1 MPRITFT
8 KKTLDALPLPAE
20 GKRATYTDAKTP
32 GLELRVT
39 PKGTKTFT
47 CQRWVRAD
55 SRPERVTL
63 GRYPAMTIE
72 QARRQALEVSSAIAG
87 GHNPAEVRRQ
97 LRGELT
103 FGGLF
108 VEFMR
113 LHSKPKKKT
122 WREDQRNYDR
132 HLAPTLGKRKLSSLA
147 RKDFA
152 QLHTSVSRGAPAHA
166 NKVLAL
172 CSVMF
177 NWAINAGL
185 WDGANPAAGIK
196 KNKVKQ
202 RDRFL
207 QHHELPR
214 FFQALAAEPSD
225 TVRDFFLACLLTGA
239 RRSNVLA
246 MRWDQLDLAE
256 GVWRIPDTKNGEPQL
271 VTLAS
276 QLVSVLTDRQGKAS
290 GPWVF
295 PGEGKTGHYAEP
307 RKGWERILARAQ
319 ALGIVRA
326 LADAEGWSEGDVEH
340 AVGFSLSQPRQAVKH
355 YAAMLDRHGLEPAS
369 FALTGLRIHDLRR
382 TLGSWQARHG
392 ASLAIIGKSL
402 NHKSVQAT
410 AIYARLDIDPV
421 RDSVTRAVDNLLSAG
436 GVIESGKVLPFERK
450 TIG

>member
-1 MPRITFT
+1 MPRINFT
-8 KKTLDALPLPAE
+8 KKALDGLPLPPE
-20 GKRATYTDAKTP
+20 GKRSTYTDAKAP

-39 PKGTKTFT
+39 HNGTKTFS
-47 CQRWVRAD
+47 CQRWIKDRG
-55 SRPERVTL
+55 RPERVTL

-72 QARRQALEVSSAIAG
+72 QARRQALQLSSAIAE
-87 GHNPAEVRRQ
+87 GHNPAEARRQ
-97 LRGELT
+97 LRGEPA
-103 FGGLF
+103 FGELF
-108 VEFMR
+108 ADFMR
-113 LHSKPKKKT
+113 RHSIPNKKT
-122 WREDQRNYDR
+122 WREDQRNFDR

-152 QLHTSVSRGAPAHA
+152 QLHSAISKSAPAHA

-172 CSVMF
+172 CSVVF
-177 NWAINAGL
+177 TWAIGAGV
-185 WDGANPAAGIK
+185 WDGQNPAAGIK
-196 KNKVKQ
+196 KNKIKS

-239 RRSNVLA
+239 RRANVLA

-271 VTLAS
+271 VSLVS
-276 QLVSVLTDRQGKAS
+276 QLVSVLEERSRTAR

-295 PGEGKTGHYAEP
+295 PGTGKTGHFAEP
-307 RKGWERILARAQ
+307 RKGWERVLARAQ
-319 ALGIVRA
+319 AIGVIHA
-326 LADAEGWSEGDVEH
+326 LAVAEGWSDEEIGAAAELALTQPG
-340 AVGFSLSQPRQAVKH
+340 AVAGR
-355 YAAMLDRHGLEPAS
+355 YANELDRHDLNPEA
-369 FALTGLRIHDLRR
+369 FALANLRIHDLRR

-421 RDSVTRAVDNLLSAG
+421 RDSVTRAVDDLLAAG
-436 GVIESGKVLPFERK
+436 GISSPGEVIPFERK
-450 TIG
+450 SS

>member
-1 MPRITFT
+1 M
-8 KKTLDALPLPAE
+8 
-20 GKRATYTDAKTP
+20 
-32 GLELRVT
+32 
-39 PKGTKTFT
+39 
-47 CQRWVRAD
+47 
-55 SRPERVTL
+55 
-63 GRYPAMTIE
+63 
-72 QARRQALEVSSAIAG
+72 
-87 GHNPAEVRRQ
+87 
-97 LRGELT
+97 
-103 FGGLF
+103 
-108 VEFMR
+108 
-113 LHSKPKKKT
+113 
-122 WREDQRNYDR
+122 
-132 HLAPTLGKRKLSSLA
+132 
-147 RKDFA
+147 
-152 QLHTSVSRGAPAHA
+152 
-166 NKVLAL
+166 
-172 CSVMF
+172 
-177 NWAINAGL
+177 
-185 WDGANPAAGIK
+185 
-196 KNKVKQ
+196 
-202 RDRFL
+202 
-207 QHHELPR
+207 
-214 FFQALAAEPSD
+214 
-225 TVRDFFLACLLTGA
+225 RDFFLACLLTGA

-450 TIG
+450 TTG

>member
-1 MPRITFT
+1 MPRLTFT
-8 KKTLDALPLPAE
+8 KKALDNLPLPAE
-20 GKRATYTDAKTP
+20 GKRSTYTDSKVP

-39 PKGTKTFT
+39 SKGTKTFS
-47 CQRWVRAD
+47 CQRWIKT
-55 SRPERVTL
+55 SGRPERVTL
-63 GRYPAMTIE
+63 GRYPVMTIE
-72 QARRQALEVSSAIAG
+72 QARRQALQVSSAIAD
-87 GHNPAEVRRQ
+87 GHNPAEARRQ
-97 LRGELT
+97 LRGEPT
-103 FGGLF
+103 FGDLF
-108 VEFMR
+108 ADYMKR
-113 LHSKPKKKT
+113 HSIPKKRT

-152 QLHTSVSRGAPAHA
+152 QVHSSISKTAPAHA

-172 CSVMF
+172 CSVVF
-177 NWAINAGL
+177 TWAIGAGA
-185 WDGANPAAGIK
+185 WDGQNPAAGIK
-196 KNKVKQ
+196 KNKIRS

-239 RRSNVLA
+239 RRANVLA

-276 QLVSVLTDRQGKAS
+276 QLVSVLEERRQSAGS
-290 GPWVF
+290 PWVF
-295 PGEGKTGHYAEP
+295 PGRGKTGHFAEP

-319 ALGIVRA
+319 ALGIVQA
-326 LADAEGWSEGDVEH
+326 LATAEEWSEGEIGE
-340 AVGFSLSQPRQAVKH
+340 AAELALCQPRQVQH
-355 YAAMLDRHGLEPAS
+355 RYSQEMQRHDLDPEA
-369 FALTGLRIHDLRR
+369 FALSNLRIHDLRR

-421 RDSVTRAVDNLLSAG
+421 RDSVTRAVDDLLAAG
-436 GVIESGKVLPFERK
+436 GVSTPGEVVPFERK
-450 TIG
+450 SS